1 MQAAPTDV
9 APEPLPTL
17 DLQATF
23 GGTRLFLLGG
33 TGFLGKVF
41 WVMLLDRCP
50 QVAKIFMLVR
60 SGKGLTSEERF
71 WKDIASSDCMKPLRD
86 RHADDASYRAWLEDK
101 IVPIDGDVGRPLC
114 GIDASLI
121 QELRGTIDAVVN
133 VAGIVDFNPPLDEA
147 LDANAFGAQNLVAL
161 AKALGDAPL
170 MHTSTCY
177 VAGRRKGPIKEID
190 PRLHPFPRC
199 EELGREMW
207 DPDREIAEC
216 LDLIAQA
223 KHRCDDAFRQSEF
236 AEAAKK
242 NLIRKGE
249 PTKGAAYDAEL
260 ARVKRKFMSER
271 LIESG
276 LDRATHWGWPNIYT
290 YTKSIGEQ
298 VIARSGLAFTLAR
311 PACCETTLDF
321 PIRGWNEG
329 ITTSSPIIVLAL
341 KGQVNVPGRHV
352 PLDFIPTDWVTAGMI
367 LALAELLEG
376 THKAVYQFGTSDVNP
391 ATAVRLGELIGLY
404 KRKYWQRKGGVHPLL
419 KLYGTYFEA
428 MPVTPERFN
437 AVGPPAIAAA
447 TKGASDFLRKTGVP
461 MFAGAAKALA
471 GVSSQEEKIASIMT
485 LFIPFTSDLNGPF
498 DCANTRAAFARLSPE
513 DKTKLP
519 WCPETLDW
527 MDWMHNI
534 HMPAVEKLILPEMEK
549 KMVREVKPLRAHET
563 LVTLVD
569 QMAERH
575 DLAVALQRFEADG
588 FTRIT
593 FADVRARAWAVA
605 ARLAVA
611 GVKKGDRVILSG
623 KNDPAWAIAYFGIL
637 AAGATVV
644 PVDAALELDAV
655 LSIVKESGARI
666 ALLDRDLALGAG
678 VKVCDLHESAEPD
691 PDAGVHGGVAPAP
704 GVEVLP
710 SDIASLIYTSGTT
723 GKPKG
728 VMLTH
733 ANFTSLIAALA
744 PIFPLGSGDRVLS
757 VLPLHHTFEFT
768 CGLLLPFSRGAR
780 IAYLDEL
787 TGDRL
792 SAGLAAGRITAMV
805 GVPALWQLLER
816 RILSQVHAK
825 GKVAEGIFHWAGQL
839 NRMLGKSVGLDAG
852 KLLFGPVHEALGGH
866 VKYLISGG
874 AALPKETQQ
883 LFSGLGLHLTEGYGL
898 TEAAPVLTVSK
909 PSPRSPAGQVGKPLP
924 GMQIKIDA
932 PDDQGVGEILAK
944 GPSIMAGYTD
954 PEATARVLSE
964 DGWLK
969 TGDLGKLDKQGRLQ
983 IVGRSKDVIV
993 TTTGENVYP
1002 DDVEKRLGTVRGI
1015 AELAIVGVEAKGGEK
1030 VACLAVPA
1038 TEDGLSIPPSGGRAP
1053 GSDEDA
1059 APVSLP
1065 PAQMRAER
1073 MERAMRS
1080 LREAISKLPYGQ
1092 QPSVVHLY
1100 DAPLPRTAT
1109 RKVRRTEVQAILR
1122 RMIAATTLPEGAD
1135 ASVGVVRLAIAAVSG
1150 RALSEIHGD
1159 ATLQGDLGFDSL
1171 MLTELLEALENKGD
1185 AIDPGALQACRT
1197 VDDVER
1203 LAGDRSVG
1211 GARGSGSQRGL
1222 ARKSSTTRIE
1232 GKNADL
1238 PLLLPPAVQ
1247 EQAKAI
1253 IGRFQN
1259 AFYGQVMRPR
1269 VTGRAFIPHNR
1280 NTIVVANHAS
1290 HLDMGFVRYALGT
1303 YGEDIISL
1311 AAQDYFFEGGL
1322 QRAFFENL
1330 TNLKAFD
1337 RKSGLRQSLR
1347 QAGEVLEQGKTVLIF
1362 PEGTR
1367 SSTGEVE
1374 EFKPMVGYLA
1384 LTHGVDI
1391 LPLYIGGTHASMPKG
1406 GVLPMKREITARIGV
1421 PLRVTDMRR
1430 LTTGMTAQD
1439 AAREVARL
1447 ARNAV
1452 VALGDGKLL
1461 DTSTAT
1467 NAELTVEREH
1477 PLVGVFA
1484 ELEEKFLPGR
1494 VDRPTS
1500 FYFTLGGDAFA
1511 KWTVRVDALA
1521 CEIKL
1526 GKPENGTADCVLKTS
1541 AEIFTKIVRESY
1553 VPGPQEFLSG
1563 AVKSNDVALLQ
1574 TFQKAF
1580 QLDG

>member
-1 MQAAPTDV
+1 
-9 APEPLPTL
+9 
-17 DLQATF
+17 
-23 GGTRLFLLGG
+23 
-33 TGFLGKVF
+33 
-41 WVMLLDRCP
+41 
-50 QVAKIFMLVR
+50 
-60 SGKGLTSEERF
+60 
-71 WKDIASSDCMKPLRD
+71 
-86 RHADDASYRAWLEDK
+86 
-101 IVPIDGDVGRPLC
+101 
-114 GIDASLI
+114 
-121 QELRGTIDAVVN
+121 
-133 VAGIVDFNPPLDEA
+133 
-147 LDANAFGAQNLVAL
+147 
-161 AKALGDAPL
+161 
-170 MHTSTCY
+170 
-177 VAGRRKGPIKEID
+177 
-190 PRLHPFPRC
+190 
-199 EELGREMW
+199 
-207 DPDREIAEC
+207 
-216 LDLIAQA
+216 
-223 KHRCDDAFRQSEF
+223 
-236 AEAAKK
+236 
-242 NLIRKGE
+242 
-249 PTKGAAYDAEL
+249 
-260 ARVKRKFMSER
+260 
-271 LIESG
+271 
-276 LDRATHWGWPNIYT
+276 
-290 YTKSIGEQ
+290 
-298 VIARSGLAFTLAR
+298 
-311 PACCETTLDF
+311 
-321 PIRGWNEG
+321 
-329 ITTSSPIIVLAL
+329 
-341 KGQVNVPGRHV
+341 
-352 PLDFIPTDWVTAGMI
+352 
-367 LALAELLEG
+367 
-376 THKAVYQFGTSDVNP
+376 
-391 ATAVRLGELIGLY
+391 
-404 KRKYWQRKGGVHPLL
+404 
-419 KLYGTYFEA
+419 
-428 MPVTPERFN
+428 
-437 AVGPPAIAAA
+437 
-447 TKGASDFLRKTGVP
+447 
-461 MFAGAAKALA
+461 
-471 GVSSQEEKIASIMT
+471 
-485 LFIPFTSDLNGPF
+485 
-498 DCANTRAAFARLSPE
+498 
-513 DKTKLP
+513 
-519 WCPETLDW
+519 
-527 MDWMHNI
+527 
-534 HMPAVEKLILPEMEK
+534 
-549 KMVREVKPLRAHET
+549 
-563 LVTLVD
+563 
-569 QMAERH
+569 
-575 DLAVALQRFEADG
+575 
-588 FTRIT
+588 
-593 FADVRARAWAVA
+593 
-605 ARLAVA
+605 
-611 GVKKGDRVILSG
+611 
-623 KNDPAWAIAYFGIL
+623 
-637 AAGATVV
+637 
-644 PVDAALELDAV
+644 
-655 LSIVKESGARI
+655 
-666 ALLDRDLALGAG
+666 DRDLDLGSSAVG
-678 VKVCDLHESAEPD
+678 VKVCDLHEYAEPD
-691 PDAGVHGGVAPAP
+691 PDDAAVRPD
-704 GVEVLP
+704 VEVLP
-710 SDIASLIYTSGTT
+710 SDVASLIYTSGTT
-723 GKPKG
+723 GTPKG

-744 PIFPLGSGDRVLS
+744 PIFPLSSGDRVLS

-792 SAGLAAGRITAMV
+792 SAGLKAGRITAMV

-816 RILSQVHAK
+816 RILAQVHAK
-825 GKVAEGIFHWAGQL
+825 GKVAEGIFHWAGEL
-839 NRMLGKSVGLDAG
+839 NRMLGRSVGLDAG
-852 KLLFGPVHEALGGH
+852 KVLFGPVHEALGGH

-883 LFSGLGLHLTEGYGL
+883 LFSRLGLHLTEGYGL

-909 PSPRSPAGQVGKPLP
+909 PSPRSPAGQVGKPVP

-954 PEATARVLSE
+954 VEATARVMTA

-969 TGDLGKLDKQGRLQ
+969 TGDLGKFDKQGRLQ

-1002 DDVEKRLGTVRGI
+1002 DDVEKRLGTVPYI

-1030 VACLAVPA
+1030 VACLAVPSS
-1038 TEDGLSIPPSGGRAP
+1038 EEGLSIPPPPP
-1053 GSDEDA
+1053 GSGDA
-1059 APVSLP
+1059 APVSLS
-1065 PAQMRAER
+1065 PAQLRAER
-1073 MERAMRS
+1073 MDRAMRS
-1080 LREAISKLPYGQ
+1080 LREAIAKLPYGQ
-1092 QPSVVHLY
+1092 QPAVVHLY
-1100 DAPLPRTAT
+1100 DASLPRTAT

-1122 RMIAATTLPEGAD
+1122 RMIAATTLPEGEE

-1150 RALSEIHGD
+1150 RALTEIHGE

-1203 LAGDRSVG
+1203 LAGDRSATG
-1211 GARGSGSQRGL
+1211 TSARRGL
-1222 ARKSSTTRIE
+1222 SRTTRIE
-1232 GKNADL
+1232 GKSADT
-1238 PLLLPPAVQ
+1238 PLTLPPAVQ

-1253 IGRFQN
+1253 IGKFQN

-1311 AAQDYFFEGGL
+1311 AAQDYFFESGL

-1391 LPLYIGGTHASMPKG
+1391 LPLYLGGTHASMPKG
-1406 GVLPMKREITARIGV
+1406 GVIPMKREITARIGV
-1421 PLRVTDMRR
+1421 PLRVADMRR

-1494 VDRPTS
+1494 VDKPTS

-1511 KWTVRVDALA
+1511 KWTVKVDSLA

-1526 GKPENGTADCVLKTS
+1526 GKPESGTADCVLKTS